1 MIIRKSLA
9 LVGAIT
15 VAMVGFAAPASAQAT
30 RTWVSGVGDDVNPC
44 SRTAPCKTFAG
55 AISKTATGGEINAL
69 DPGGFGTINI
79 TKHMTLDGYGPM
91 TSLLAANVNGVIVNG
106 AGVIVTLR
114 NLTING
120 AGNAPNNVNGN
131 GIRIL
136 QASSVNIDNVVIEHF
151 SGTGSNGKGIDIATA
166 TANVRVNVQ
175 DTKIHNMN
183 NFGVHGNP
191 SAGNVILWM
200 DNVSIT
206 KGNTTAVQ
214 LRQNITASLNEVS
227 ITGHN
232 PGAAVAAELTSVTTH
247 ISNSF
252 FANNGFGIF
261 SGNGGAPTTR
271 VYGTVIT
278 GSATD
283 GINATGGGSVL
294 TYGNNAVRGN
304 NGNEAFTAASL
315 GTQ

>member
-9 LVGAIT
+9 LVGAAT
-15 VAMVGFAAPASAQAT
+15 LAMVGYAAPASAQAT

-55 AISKTATGGEINAL
+55 AISKTATGGEIDVL

-79 TKHMTLDGYGPM
+79 TKHMVIDGRPFM
-91 TSLLAANVNGVIVNG
+91 SSLLAANVNGVIVNG

-120 AGNAPNNVNGN
+120 AGNAPNNINGN
-131 GIRIL
+131 GVRIL
-136 QASSVNIDNVVIEHF
+136 QASSVNIDNVVIENF
-151 SGTGSNGKGIDIATA
+151 SGTGAQGKGVDIATA
-166 TANVRVNVQ
+166 TANVKVNIQ
-175 DTKIHNMN
+175 NSQFYNLN

-191 SAGNVILWM
+191 TAGNVILWM
-200 DNVSIT
+200 DNVQIAR
-206 KGNTTAVQ
+206 GGTTAVQ
-214 LRQNITASLNEVS
+214 LRQNMTASLNRVS

-261 SGNGGAPTTR
+261 SGNGGTPTTR

-283 GINATGGGSVL
+283 AINATGGGSVL